1 MTNSKLG
8 PSPPGPTTRSP
19 KPAGNEEAAAGGGG
33 SFWRF
38 LMGWVVVPLVVAG
51 SIFGAG
57 VHCGARRTD
66 AWYTKAAVWVQQKV
80 APSSKAARQ
89 VP

>member
-1 MTNSKLG
+1 MTSPTPG
-8 PSPPGPTTRSP
+8 PSTPGPTTPSSRAPSS
-19 KPAGNEEAAAGGGG
+19 GETAAGGGG

-38 LMGWVVVPLVVAG
+38 LMGWVVVPLFVAG

-57 VHCGARRTD
+57 VHCGARHTD

-80 APSSKAARQ
+80 VPSSKATVRT
-89 VP
+89 P